1 MDDMTR
7 NILLSLQKES
17 PLHVRE
23 LKRRTEIN
31 QTPLYRRLHE
41 LLELRLV
48 ADDYLGS
55 KRVFH
60 LTAKGYKALLKDR
73 DNRKKDIDKFAKS
86 LLEDERYVDA
96 ITRRIQPKLQIDEKL
111 LEQTDQIRKIQQENI
126 DLKEGEIKLR
136 QMVLLKSLEEEFRD
150 LFETRRLVHEYPD
163 KPNSIKF
170 HEKIIRDITEQ
181 AKAVGIDDKEIE
193 TIRRDVEK
201 QISSEAKSE
210 RESEERIEALEEQI
224 KQLRRDKVL
233 DELSEFLTGRG
244 FITWIE
250 RDSNLGWKY
259 SNKEGKEKLHRL
271 KQEFMSLGGTEKEF
285 NEFSSGIIIDDFDL
299 SSDEVE
305 KCEERGVDFASDE
318 WLLWLAEDSSVR
330 NGKYGLPERSET
342 RQLLENRE
350 KQLVQK
356 LDELFKDPNWRS
368 PWLRLTRSEPSGRA
382 TPI

>member
-7 NILLSLQKES
+7 NILLSLQKE
-17 PLHVRE
+17 PALHVRE

-55 KRVFH
+55 KRVFQ

-111 LEQTDQIRKIQQENI
+111 LEQTDQIRKIQQDNI
-126 DLKEGEIKLR
+126 DLKEGERKLR

-170 HEKIIRDITEQ
+170 HEKNIRDITEQ
-181 AKAVGIDDKEIE
+181 AKAVD
-193 TIRRDVEK
+193 
-201 QISSEAKSE
+201 
-210 RESEERIEALEEQI
+210 
-224 KQLRRDKVL
+224 
-233 DELSEFLTGRG
+233 
-244 FITWIE
+244 
-250 RDSNLGWKY
+250 
-259 SNKEGKEKLHRL
+259 
-271 KQEFMSLGGTEKEF
+271 
-285 NEFSSGIIIDDFDL
+285 
-299 SSDEVE
+299 
-305 KCEERGVDFASDE
+305 
-318 WLLWLAEDSSVR
+318 
-330 NGKYGLPERSET
+330 
-342 RQLLENRE
+342 
-350 KQLVQK
+350 
-356 LDELFKDPNWRS
+356 
-368 PWLRLTRSEPSGRA
+368 
-382 TPI
+382 